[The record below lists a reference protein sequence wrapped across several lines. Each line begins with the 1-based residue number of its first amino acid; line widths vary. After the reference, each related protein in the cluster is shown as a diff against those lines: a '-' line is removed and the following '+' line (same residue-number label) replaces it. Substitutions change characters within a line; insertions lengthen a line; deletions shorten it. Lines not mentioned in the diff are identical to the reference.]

1 MAALEYVGES
11 NKYHL
16 NDDKTKKPLVA
27 GQEVDITVKRAESAN
42 KKHGEIFKRIE
53 KGD

>member
-1 MAALEYVGES
+1 MAAFEYVGES

-16 NDDKTKKPLVA
+16 NDDKAKKPLVA
-27 GQEVDITVKRAESAN
+27 GQEVDITVKRAENAN
-42 KKHGEIFKRIE
+42 KKYGEIFRRIE